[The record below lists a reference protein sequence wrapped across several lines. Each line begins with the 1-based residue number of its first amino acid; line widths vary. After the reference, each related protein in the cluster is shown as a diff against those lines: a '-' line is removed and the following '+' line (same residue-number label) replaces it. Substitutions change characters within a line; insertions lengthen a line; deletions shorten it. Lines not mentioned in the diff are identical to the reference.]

1 MVPLFGC
8 NYTKI
13 CKIFNEVLDYQ
24 DYHRIQLRSSIF
36 LQLYLLRD
44 YADAENQK
52 GTPLNNY
59 YGLVDG
65 TLICCGNLN
74 QRQVHNDHKSVMAK
88 RFKV

>member
-52 GTPLNNY
+52 GRYPVKQL
-59 YGLVDG
+59 LWF
-65 TLICCGNLN
+65 
-74 QRQVHNDHKSVMAK
+74 S
-88 RFKV
+88 